1 MSLDEQISELELM
14 TLNVVRQ
21 IPQISYQEL
30 EEFVDGRQGLV
41 DGIGDLLSN
50 NSLSDSQ
57 KKRIDHI
64 LQYDSLILNQM
75 SLLKNQSEEWLMQ
88 RGQAKAQ
95 RHAYELSYT
104 QDSILMDQK
113 K

>member
-1 MSLDEQISELELM
+1 MSLDEQIGELELL

-30 EEFVDGRQGLV
+30 EGFVDGRQGLV
-41 DGIGDLLSN
+41 DGIGDVLNN

-57 KKRIDHI
+57 KERIDHI
-64 LQYDSLILNQM
+64 LKYDSLILDQM
-75 SLLKNQSEEWLMQ
+75 FLLKNQSEEWLMQ

-95 RHAYELSYT
+95 RNAYELSYT
-104 QDSILMDQK
+104 PDSILMDQK

>member
-1 MSLDEQISELELM
+1 MSLDEQIGELELM
-14 TLNVVRQ
+14 TLDVVRQ

-30 EEFVDGRQGLV
+30 EEFVEGRQGLV
-41 DGIGDLLSN
+41 DGIGDLLN
-50 NSLSDSQ
+50 DNSLSDSQ

-104 QDSILMDQK
+104 PDSILMDQK

>member
-1 MSLDEQISELELM
+1 MSLDEQIGELELM
-14 TLNVVRQ
+14 TLNVVKQ

-30 EEFVDGRQGLV
+30 EEFVERRQGLV
-41 DGIGDLLSN
+41 DGIGNLLN
-50 NSLSDSQ
+50 NSSLSDSQ
-57 KKRIDHI
+57 KKRIEHI

-95 RHAYELSYT
+95 RQAYELSYT
-104 QDSILMDQK
+104 PDSILMDQK